1 MNAVDVAIV
10 CLVGTLAVL
19 GLRRGFLL
27 GTLDLVGVAAGLVL
41 SAIYY
46 RRLIDPLVDLGFGRG
61 VAAVVAFAALNVVA
75 QAVVALLS
83 GALFRPL
90 GRLRWPWPV
99 RWGDGLLG
107 MLPGAVKGLAIAAVV
122 VLPLAFLQRPLVL
135 SEEVR
140 SSRLAD
146 PLVDLGLDALYGAV
160 ERFDVD
166 LADFAVIT
174 SRPAEHGV
182 TLPFA
187 VTEGLSIDEEAEAE
201 VLRLVNAE
209 RAAAGL
215 DPVKIDRELAAVA
228 RAHSEEMFRLGYF
241 AHRSPRTGEP
251 GDRLDDAGVRYL
263 ASGENLAYA
272 PSVAVAHRGLMESP
286 GHRANIL
293 NPAFARLGVGVV
305 RSPNRGL
312 MISQEFAA

>member
-10 CLVGTLAVL
+10 TLVGVLAVL

-27 GTLDLVGVAAGLVL
+27 GTLDLIGVTVGLVV
-41 SAIYY
+41 SALYY
-46 RRLIDPLVDLGFGRG
+46 RRLIDPLVDWGLGHGT
-61 VAAVVAFAALNVVA
+61 AAIVAFAALNVAV
-75 QAVVALLS
+75 QAAVALLT
-83 GALFRPL
+83 GMLFRPL
-90 GRLRWPWPV
+90 QRLPWPWPI
-99 RWGDGLLG
+99 RWGNGLLG
-107 MLPGAVKGLAIAAVV
+107 LVPGAIKGLAIAAVLV
-122 VLPLAFLQRPLVL
+122 IPLAFLQRPLIL
-135 SEEVR
+135 SEQIR

-160 ERFDVD
+160 ERYDVD

-174 SRPAEHGV
+174 SRPAEDGV
-182 TLPFA
+182 DLPFTVTSGLA
-187 VTEGLSIDEEAEAE
+187 VDRDAEAE
-201 VLRLVNAE
+201 MLRLVNAE
-209 RAAAGL
+209 RAAIGL
-215 DPVKIDRELAAVA
+215 DPVELDPALAAVG

-241 AHRSPRTGEP
+241 AHVSPVTGEP

-272 PSVAVAHRGLMESP
+272 PTVAVAHRGLMNSP

-293 NPAFARLGVGVV
+293 NPTFTRLGVGVI
-305 RSPNRGL
+305 RSENRGL

>member
-1 MNAVDVAIV
+1 MNAVDIAIV
-10 CLVGTLAVL
+10 TLVGVLAVL

-27 GTLDLVGVAAGLVL
+27 GTLDLIGVAVGLVV
-41 SAIYY
+41 SALYY
-46 RRLIDPLVDLGFGRG
+46 RRLIDPLVDWGLGHGT
-61 VAAVVAFAALNVVA
+61 AAIVAFAALNVAV
-75 QAVVALLS
+75 QAAMALLT

-90 GRLRWPWPV
+90 RHLPWPWPI

-107 MLPGAVKGLAIAAVV
+107 LVPGAIKGLAIAAVLV
-122 VLPLAFLQRPLVL
+122 IPLAFLQRPLIL
-135 SEEVR
+135 SEQIR
-140 SSRLAD
+140 SSRFAD

-160 ERFDVD
+160 ERYDVD

-174 SRPAEHGV
+174 SRPAEDGV
-182 TLPFA
+182 DLPFTVTSGLA
-187 VTEGLSIDEEAEAE
+187 VDRDAEAE
-201 VLRLVNAE
+201 MLRLVNAE

-215 DPVKIDRELAAVA
+215 DPVELDPALAAVG

-241 AHRSPRTGEP
+241 AHVSPVTGEP

-272 PSVAVAHRGLMESP
+272 PTVAVAHRGLMNSP

-293 NPAFARLGVGVV
+293 NPTFTRLGVGVI
-305 RSPNRGL
+305 RSERRGL

>member
-10 CLVGTLAVL
+10 TLVGVLAVL

-27 GTLDLVGVAAGLVL
+27 GTLDLIGVTVGLVV
-41 SAIYY
+41 SALYY
-46 RRLIDPLVDLGFGRG
+46 RRLIDPLVDWGLGHGT
-61 VAAVVAFAALNVVA
+61 AAIVAFAALSVA
-75 QAVVALLS
+75 VQAAVALLT
-83 GALFRPL
+83 GMVFRPL
-90 GRLRWPWPV
+90 QRLPWPWLI
-99 RWGDGLLG
+99 RWGNGLLG
-107 MLPGAVKGLAIAAVV
+107 LLPGAIKGLAIAT
-122 VLPLAFLQRPLVL
+122 VLVIPLAFLQRPLIL
-135 SEEVR
+135 SEQIR

-160 ERFDVD
+160 ERYDVD

-174 SRPAEHGV
+174 SRPAEDGID
-182 TLPFA
+182 LPFTVTSGLA
-187 VTEGLSIDEEAEAE
+187 VDREAEAE
-201 VLRLVNAE
+201 MLRLVNAE

-215 DPVKIDRELAAVA
+215 DPVEPDPELTAVG

-241 AHRSPRTGEP
+241 AHVSPVTGEP

-272 PSVAVAHRGLMESP
+272 PTVAVAHRGLMNSP

-293 NPAFARLGVGVV
+293 NPTFTRLGVGVI
-305 RSPNRGL
+305 RSENRGL